1 MVFLFVAILSAASKK
16 VMTKSLNSTA
26 QATNK
31 SIYKIQFK
39 SVFCFVLFHSCL
51 FDRACS
57 VTRCITLSLTIFIVV
72 CILPLRFVAMHL
84 IALEL
89 DVILLKSA
97 LFILNISLN
106 LHFLLHFAI
115 FTNKKRIKPKFS
127 PFRRRHYTFNK

>member
-1 MVFLFVAILSAASKK
+1 MVFLFVAILSAALKK

-57 VTRCITLSLTIFIVV
+57 VTLCITLSLTIFIVV

-115 FTNKKRIKPKFS
+115 FTNKKK
-127 PFRRRHYTFNK
+127 